1 MLIMRRNEAES
12 VGMLIRKFLR
22 QEGLETP
29 LNEKRLI
36 DSWAEV
42 MGPAIAS
49 LSKPQFIK
57 NQVLYVEVTSAP
69 LRQQLMMG
77 RQQLVIKLNQHVGA
91 QIITNIVFR

>member
-1 MLIMRRNEAES
+1 MKRNDAES
-12 VGMLIRKFLR
+12 VGMLIRRFLR

-36 DSWAEV
+36 DAWAEV

-49 LSKPQFIK
+49 WSKPQFIK

-77 RQQLVIKLNQHVGA
+77 RQQLVNRLNQHVGA
-91 QIITNIVFR
+91 QVISNIIFR

>member
-1 MLIMRRNEAES
+1 MRRNEAES

>member
-1 MLIMRRNEAES
+1 MRRNDAES

-36 DSWAEV
+36 DSWSEV
-42 MGPAIAS
+42 MGSSIAS
-49 LSKPQFIK
+49 MSKALYIK
-57 NQVLYVEVTSAP
+57 NQVLYVEVTSTP

-77 RQQLVIKLNQHVGA
+77 RQQLVNRLNQQVGA
-91 QIITNIVFR
+91 QVITNIILK

>member
-1 MLIMRRNEAES
+1 MRRNNAES

-36 DSWAEV
+36 DAWGEV
-42 MGPAIAS
+42 MGPSIAA

-57 NQVLYVEVTSAP
+57 NQTLYVEVTSAP

-77 RQQLVIKLNQHVGA
+77 HQQLVTKMNQQVGA
-91 QIITNIVFR
+91 QVITNIVFR

>member
-1 MLIMRRNEAES
+1 MRRNDAES

-36 DSWAEV
+36 DSWSEV
-42 MGPAIAS
+42 MGKGVAS
-49 LSKPQFIK
+49 LSKPLYIK

-77 RQQLVIKLNQHVGA
+77 RQQLVTRLNQQVGA
-91 QIITNIVFR
+91 QVITNIIFR

>member
-1 MLIMRRNEAES
+1 MRRNEAES
-12 VGMLIRKFLR
+12 VGTLIRKFLR

-36 DSWAEV
+36 DAWAV
-42 MGPAIAS
+42 IMGTTIAS
-49 LSKPQFIK
+49 MSKALYIK

-77 RQQLVIKLNQHVGA
+77 RQQLVTKLNQHVGA
-91 QIITNIVFR
+91 YVISNIVFR

>member
-1 MLIMRRNEAES
+1 MRRNDAES

-36 DSWAEV
+36 DSWGEV
-42 MGPAIAS
+42 MGAAIAS
-49 LSKPQFIK
+49 MSKALYIK

-77 RQQLVIKLNQHVGA
+77 RQQLVNKLNQQVGA
-91 QIITNIVFR
+91 QVITNIIFR

>member
-1 MLIMRRNEAES
+1 MRRNDAQS

-36 DSWAEV
+36 DAWGDV

-49 LSKPQFIK
+49 CSKPQYIK

-77 RQQLVIKLNQHVGA
+77 RQQLVNKLNQHVGA
-91 QIITNIVFR
+91 QVISNIIFS

>member
-1 MLIMRRNEAES
+1 MKRSDAES
-12 VGMLIRKFLR
+12 VGSLIRKFLR

-36 DSWAEV
+36 DAWAEIL
-42 MGPAIAS
+42 GATIAS
-49 LSKPQFIK
+49 RSKALFIK

-77 RQQLVIKLNQHVGA
+77 RQQLVVKLNQKVGA
-91 QIITNIVFR
+91 QVITNIIFR

>member
-1 MLIMRRNEAES
+1 MRRNEAES

-29 LNEKRLI
+29 LNQKRLI

>member
-1 MLIMRRNEAES
+1 MKRNDAES

-36 DSWAEV
+36 DSWPEV
-42 MGPAIAS
+42 VGTAIAAY
-49 LSKPQFIK
+49 SKAQFIK
-57 NQVLYVEVTSAP
+57 NQVLYVEVTSPP

-77 RQQLVIKLNQHVGA
+77 RKQLVNKLNQHVGA
-91 QIITNIVFR
+91 QIITNIIFR

>member
-1 MLIMRRNEAES
+1 MRRNDAES

-36 DSWAEV
+36 DSWSEV
-42 MGPAIAS
+42 MGSSIAS
-49 LSKPQFIK
+49 MSKALYIK

-77 RQQLVIKLNQHVGA
+77 RQQLVNKLNQQVGA
-91 QIITNIVFR
+91 QVITNIIFR

>member
-1 MLIMRRNEAES
+1 MKRNDAES

-29 LNEKRLI
+29 LNEKRLM
-36 DSWAEV
+36 DAWAEV
-42 MGPAIAS
+42 MGPAVAS
-49 LSKPQFIK
+49 WSKAQFIK

-77 RQQLVIKLNQHVGA
+77 RQQLVNRLNQHVGA
-91 QIITNIVFR
+91 QVISNIIFR

>member
-1 MLIMRRNEAES
+1 MRRNDAES

-36 DSWAEV
+36 DSWGEV
-42 MGPAIAS
+42 MGQGIAS
-49 LSKPQFIK
+49 LSKPLYIK
-57 NQVLYVEVTSAP
+57 NQVLYVEVSSAP

-77 RQQLVIKLNQHVGA
+77 RQQLVNRLNQQVGA
-91 QIITNIVFR
+91 QVISNIVFR

>member
-1 MLIMRRNEAES
+1 MRRNDAES

-36 DSWAEV
+36 DSWSEM
-42 MGPAIAS
+42 MGSSIAS
-49 LSKPQFIK
+49 MSKALYIK
-57 NQVLYVEVTSAP
+57 NQVLYVEVTSTP

-77 RQQLVIKLNQHVGA
+77 RQQLVNRLNQQVGA
-91 QIITNIVFR
+91 QVITNIIFK

>member
-1 MLIMRRNEAES
+1 MKRNDAES
-12 VGMLIRKFLR
+12 VGMLIRRFLR
-22 QEGLETP
+22 EEGLETP

-77 RQQLVIKLNQHVGA
+77 RRQLVNKLNQHVGA
-91 QIITNIVFR
+91 QVISNIIFR